1 MLYEMKR
8 CLAIIL
14 VFSML
19 SATQLLATD
28 IGDLGSSVKSDFGS
42 WKSPVT
48 GTKYFYGGS
57 YTFAFKGSGS
67 YQPFFQGQMPSA
79 KFGCRGFS
87 LQGGFIALLGL
98 DEIKVLLKNAG
109 ATLAWGLLMGLQLT
123 LPSLF
128 NVFNSIRKFA
138 RELQKLLA
146 NACNMG
152 KILGAQLGKDLKSKN
167 SAVSGFMSNINSY
180 TKSLNNGIDKFTKPL
195 EDFNTNVSNGCVHL
209 AGNALGT
216 CKDKGASQTSNPILK
231 VAKISSNSVVS
242 YAIGAYGNNVGAP
255 TNKIYVDTLSNFFD
269 TGKIKGKLI
278 VTDTT
283 KLAEIKTQIVLARWL
298 FGDFATSSQSFKR
311 VLELYKADDNATGIT
326 SNTYSVDG
334 AKMTPAALS
343 RMTSQTRTDVGGV
356 AWITPVVT
364 SAKEAATAL
373 IDGITDNTNT
383 KLCSKGKCTISD
395 DYIYDVDIAYDSEGK
410 QKIQFT
416 GTVNTSN
423 GGTIDVKWS
432 GAYIESLKAVR
443 KVVYDRSGY
452 TPKIKVSQEDT
463 VSRTSDLA
471 TIKVPLL
478 LPNVNKYIDDI
489 VLLEKKARKET
500 PYTAQLKAM
509 IARNNAYM
517 YATSLTD
524 LITSTV
530 LNAFGKKGH
539 PDSSADMLK
548 MQEYLTAI
556 KKKRDVILTMI
567 KADQDK
573 QVDYQKL
580 AEIFEAIDKNIKED
594 TMKGY

>member
-67 YQPFFQGQMPSA
+67 YQPFFQGQAPSA
-79 KFGCRGFS
+79 KFGCNGFS

-138 RELQKLLA
+138 RNLQKILS
-146 NACNMG
+146 NACNME

-180 TKSLNNGIDKFTKPL
+180 TKSLSTGIDKFTKPL
-195 EDFNTNVSNGCVHL
+195 EDFNKNVAKGCIKL
-209 AGNALGT
+209 AGKAMGT

-255 TNKIYVDTLSNFFD
+255 TNQIYVDTLSNFFD

-278 VTDTT
+278 VTDKG

-311 VLELYKADDNATGIT
+311 VLELYKTDDNATGIT

-343 RMTSQTRTDVGGV
+343 RMTSQTRTDTGGV

-373 IDGITDNTNT
+373 IDGITKDTNT

-423 GGTIDVKWS
+423 GGTIDVHWS

-443 KVVYDRSGY
+443 KVVSDRSGY
-452 TPKIKVSQEDT
+452 NPTIKVSQENT
-463 VSRTSDLA
+463 VSTTSNLA

>member
-98 DEIKVLLKNAG
+98 DEIKVLLKNSG

-195 EDFNTNVSNGCVHL
+195 ENFNTNVSNGCMHL
-209 AGNALGT
+209 AGKAMGT

-278 VTDTT
+278 VTDKG

-311 VLELYKADDNATGIT
+311 VLELYKTDDNATGIT

-343 RMTSQTRTDVGGV
+343 RMTSQTRTDTGGV

-373 IDGITDNTNT
+373 IDGITKDTNT

-423 GGTIDVKWS
+423 GGTIDVQWS

-443 KVVYDRSGY
+443 KVVSDRSGY
-452 TPKIKVSQEDT
+452 DPTIKVSQEDT
-463 VSRTSDLA
+463 VSTTSDLA

-509 IARNNAYM
+509 IARDNAYM